1 MLNLFLCGVAL
12 FVAQVVTV
20 VIAWSI
26 LSRGHVLSYKR
37 LKSDSF
43 YIIIKTKLVSL
54 CIYFPAVWLLKH
66 KPGSSE
72 TGQSGWSDASKCFLE

>member
-1 MLNLFLCGVAL
+1 MWNLFLCGVAL

-26 LSRGHVLSYKR
+26 LSCGHVLSYQR

-54 CIYFPAVWLLKH
+54 CIYFPVVRLLKH

-72 TGQSGWSDASKCFLE
+72 TERSGWADAGKCFLE